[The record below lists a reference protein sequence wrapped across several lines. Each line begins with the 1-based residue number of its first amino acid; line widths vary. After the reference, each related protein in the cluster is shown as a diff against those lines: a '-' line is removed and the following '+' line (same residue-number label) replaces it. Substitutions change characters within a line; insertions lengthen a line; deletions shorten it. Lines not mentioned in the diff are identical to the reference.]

1 MAAEAA
7 PQLAYGGLTSA
18 ACRSRLRRSAAAA
31 MAAAARALASRAS
44 RASRC
49 SLAFRPPRRPR
60 FRSGSSGARGGGGGG
75 NSKSDSPSEQE
86 KNCSMSDICKRG
98 QEKEKKHK
106 TTKAEW
112 LQEVICVPSWP
123 SPAANRTR
131 RYRRCWFIV
140 TGVGVRFGL
149 TTARHRK
156 WRLLRGDSP

>member
-98 QEKEKKHK
+98 QEKEKK
-106 TTKAEW
+106 T
-112 LQEVICVPSWP
+112 QDNQS
-123 SPAANRTR
+123 RM
-131 RYRRCWFIV
+131 V
-140 TGVGVRFGL
+140 TGGNLRAKLAVAGGEPHSSLPTVL
-149 TTARHRK
+149 VHRHWCR
-156 WRLLRGDSP
+156 SPFRTDYC